1 MNSPER
7 LLLDYASH
15 PYQRGG
21 KFAYHFARGKIRH
34 DPVFFSIL
42 KKGLIPENAKILD
55 LGCGQGLL
63 ASLLDS
69 AATLHKKDQW
79 PIDWPVPVQSFQFR
93 GIELM
98 ARDVARANA
107 ALSTLK
113 NTAWVDQANICN
125 ADFGISDVVVILDV
139 LHYISYEKQ
148 QQVLQR
154 VHAALHTNGILL
166 LRVGDAAAGWPFR
179 LSNWVDNVVTTVR
192 GHRLSKLYCR
202 SLKDWIATLE
212 QLGFVVE
219 SIPMSQGTP
228 FANVLLIAHVRRM

>member
-1 MNSPER
+1 MNSPVR
-7 LLLDYASH
+7 LLIDYASH

-42 KKGLIPENAKILD
+42 KKGLIPKNAKILD

-69 AATLHKKDQW
+69 AAILYKEGQW
-79 PIDWPVPVQSFQFR
+79 PSEWSVPVQSFQFR

-148 QQVLQR
+148 QQVLEK
-154 VHAALHTNGILL
+154 VHAALRTNGILL
-166 LRVGDAAAGWPFR
+166 LRVGDAGAGWPFR
-179 LSNWVDNVVTTVR
+179 LSNWVDHVVTTIR
-192 GHRLSKLYCR
+192 GHRLSQLYCR
-202 SLKDWIATLE
+202 SLKDWLAQLG

-219 SIPMSQGTP
+219 ALPMSQGTP